1 MNFERQCHILILV
14 IVDFTAKGNA
24 VFIDGCSSALVLLKV
39 FVLLSLLKSG
49 KFSCQTFV
57 IVGTAYFFIHS
68 FGVYFRNASCVAG
81 WGRGA
86 GQGRTPPTSPS
97 RHRVRHAPCLED
109 HAHALK
115 VWTWAFISTA
125 PMLPALSRCLCT
137 ERGQLYPG
145 SKMVTHDSG
154 VWPCM

>member
-86 GQGRTPPTSPS
+86 GQGRTPPHLPEQARGPS
-97 RHRVRHAPCLED
+97 CSVLRRSRTCIEGVDLSIHFHGSHATCFKQMSVHR
-109 HAHALK
+109 
-115 VWTWAFISTA
+115 TWSAV
-125 PMLPALSRCLCT
+125 PRKQN
-137 ERGQLYPG
+137 G
-145 SKMVTHDSG
+145 DS
-154 VWPCM
+154 W